1 MNLYQATLIGP
12 RPKAFKQSC
21 DCGEEKRR
29 DDPAQQ
35 EEPENHQFKRLPR
48 LAGKFLAKWLWEPSE
63 NTDRVRGNRSLKFEQ
78 FRFRQDMA
86 CRCPARIDQP
96 SALAIRNQIRY
107 RSENQEQCANPDK
120 FHAAASS
127 GKWCFGS
134 GISGK
139 RVL

>member
-1 MNLYQATLIGP
+1 MNRYQATLIGP

-35 EEPENHQFKRLPR
+35 EEPEDHQFERLPC

-63 NTDRVRGNRSLKFEQ
+63 NIGRVRGNRSLKFEQ

-86 CRCPARIDQP
+86 GCYPTLIDQP
-96 SALAIRNQIRY
+96 SALAIRDQIRY
-107 RSENQEQCANPDK
+107 RSENQEQCANPDE

-127 GKWCFGS
+127 GKRYLGS